1 MEVLEHESDLVQA
14 EIGQLIAPSLQMSA
28 PSTET
33 LPESGLRMPES
44 TLSNVVLPLPEGP
57 TMYSI
62 SPK

>member
-1 MEVLEHESDLVQA
+1 
-14 EIGQLIAPSLQMSA
+14 MSA

-44 TLSNVVLPLPEGP
+44 TLSNVVFPLPDGP